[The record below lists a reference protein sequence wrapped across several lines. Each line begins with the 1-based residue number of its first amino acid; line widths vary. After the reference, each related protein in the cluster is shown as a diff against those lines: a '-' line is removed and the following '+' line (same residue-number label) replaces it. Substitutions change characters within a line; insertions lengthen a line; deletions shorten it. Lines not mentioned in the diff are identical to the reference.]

1 MLIAVLTMALCA
13 PSLPAEKTKSLSG
26 KVRRVEGNLLTIKK
40 SGLVS
45 TSEVQIELTDDTK
58 TTGQVAP
65 GMHVKVKYREEKNAA
80 GETRLIALEIVAR
93 PEYASKEAK
102 KLAKDQQTKP

>member
-1 MLIAVLTMALCA
+1 MLIAVLTTALLA
-13 PSLPAEKTKSLSG
+13 SPLAAEKTKTLSG
-26 KVRRVEGNLLTIKK
+26 KVRSVEGKVITIKK

-45 TSEVQIELTDDTK
+45 TSEVQVELTDATK

-65 GMHVKVKYREEKNAA
+65 GMHVKVKYREEKNAD
-80 GETRLIALEIVAR
+80 GETRRIAVEIAAR

-102 KLAKDQQTKP
+102 KLAKEQKPEP